1 MENSWPTINFNC
13 VVPKALKFVVR
24 RIFSFYSKQ
33 MVSTLVFFFSRTLCF
48 WTQELKN
55 PIHTVCIFVSQQH
68 HLKLSNMFFILHSL
82 HKKRC
87 SKQYFMK
94 LISFNLLYKRCHNKI
109 HPIDTTTAQHL
120 TLSHYPQGSL
130 KYNIFTVQFFS
141 FMFCQTFFFTK
152 IYFWME
158 TFDVQDQVL
167 CATQQFFTDFLLAHP
182 QSILLTQVHFCGY
195 KNFNLL

>member
-1 MENSWPTINFNC
+1 MKNSWPTINFNC

-68 HLKLSNMFFILHSL
+68 HLKLNNMFFILHSL

-130 KYNIFTVQFFS
+130 KYNIFTVVFLIYVLLDIFFYQDLFLDGNFRCARS
-141 FMFCQTFFFTK
+141 GFVCDSAIFYRLLVGTSTIHSAHTSPFL
-152 IYFWME
+152 W
-158 TFDVQDQVL
+158 VQK
-167 CATQQFFTDFLLAHP
+167 F
-182 QSILLTQVHFCGY
+182 
-195 KNFNLL
+195 